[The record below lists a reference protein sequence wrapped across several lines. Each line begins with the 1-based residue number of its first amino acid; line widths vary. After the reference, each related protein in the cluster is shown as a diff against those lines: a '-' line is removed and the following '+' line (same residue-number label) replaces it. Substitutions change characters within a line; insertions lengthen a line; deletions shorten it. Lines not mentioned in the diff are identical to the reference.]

1 MEPFTNPF
9 TVCIDTAEGQPWKFT
24 DLKCDANRKRRPL
37 VVPWKYQSLG
47 RYPDSYGDYSIEGFE
62 GKVAIERKSPED
74 CWSTVLGWG
83 KKEKCRT
90 CRGSGKVKDK
100 KGEQVTCEVCCGE
113 GKRTATGRRDR
124 FEKEL
129 KNLSDITAIV
139 IVEAGFSRC
148 LRTIP
153 DTPKKS
159 AASNRKTFN
168 RSIIAFM
175 QDYKVPWL
183 FCESRRHAEIEA
195 FRYLE
200 RFWRKNR

>member
-24 DLKCDANRKRRPL
+24 NLKCDASRDHRPI

-47 RYPDSYGDYSIEGFE
+47 RHPNSYGDYSIEGFE
-62 GKVAIERKSPED
+62 EKVAIERKSPED
-74 CWSTVLGWG
+74 FGSTVLGWS

-90 CRGSGKVKDK
+90 CKGSGEVKDMEGK
-100 KGEQVTCEVCCGE
+100 QTACEVCCGK
-113 GKRTATGRRDR
+113 GARTATGRRDR

-129 KNLSDITAIV
+129 ENLANITAII
-139 IVEAGFSRC
+139 IVEADFSRC

-153 DTPKKS
+153 DTPKTS

-183 FCESRRHAEIEA
+183 FC
-195 FRYLE
+195 
-200 RFWRKNR
+200 